1 MPRGGTYDRE
11 PGAKKVGI
19 ILWQAGREHAGAGR
33 AGTAGLQL
41 LEFFAGLESH
51 DHSGRDLHLFPGT
64 RIAADSCLPGSDAE
78 HTKAA
83 ELDAIAA
90 AHGLLQRLEDGLNRL
105 FGLGAADTRRADD
118 GVHDIELDH
127 APLPGCK
134 WKPMLDMELR
144 VVKGCAVS

>member
-1 MPRGGTYDRE
+1 MPPADTYNRE
-11 PGAKKVGI
+11 PVAIMGD
-19 ILWQAGREHAGAGR
+19 ILWRAGQEHAGASR
-33 AGTAGLQL
+33 AGSAGLQL
-41 LEFFAGLESH
+41 LEFFAGFEPH
-51 DHSGRDLHLFPGT
+51 DHSGRDLHFFPGT
-64 RIAADSCLPGSDAE
+64 RIAADSRLAGPDAE
-78 HTKAA
+78 HTEAA
-83 ELDAIAA
+83 ELNAIAA